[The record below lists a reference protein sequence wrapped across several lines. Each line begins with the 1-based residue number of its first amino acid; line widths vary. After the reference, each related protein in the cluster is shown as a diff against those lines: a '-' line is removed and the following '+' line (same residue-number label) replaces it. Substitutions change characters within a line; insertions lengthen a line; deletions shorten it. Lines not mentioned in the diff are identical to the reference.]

1 MVRQTKRRF
10 QIEDL
15 RSGALMQQHR
25 ERQQHQH
32 GHLNQHQH
40 GHLNQ
45 RQRDRHERIWNNIAL
60 INTRSESLHLE
71 SQVSSSKI

>member
-1 MVRQTKRRF
+1 
-10 QIEDL
+10 
-15 RSGALMQQHR
+15 MQQHR

-45 RQRDRHERIWNNIAL
+45 RQRDCHERIWNNMAL
-60 INTRSESLHLE
+60 INTRSESSHLE
-71 SQVSSSKI
+71 SQVSSSKT